1 MPVLH
6 AIDIRRVLVW
16 ERIKAGWEPERAI
29 TEPPRGKRKW

>member
-1 MPVLH
+1 MPVLCNH
-6 AIDIRRVLVW
+6 RYKLVW